1 MGVTEQKIN
10 ISKFGILL
18 FLFGMIILEN
28 GSATMKVVKILVFWL
43 AVIVAV
49 RRHYIAKSTY
59 IVWLSLYSAY
69 ACMTTLWA
77 VDNKTAAAMSQTVVL
92 NLLCI
97 WAYVQF
103 VNKKDQY
110 IKLSCKAMTV
120 LPIIAFITVV
130 AEHGIGALVSLRNLE
145 GEQSSLHNAIG
156 LHAAYAICLII
167 ALRSES
173 ENYKYNAGS
182 KLLIVMNLLVVALSG
197 SRKAI
202 VYLIIPIFV
211 YCVLRSRNPAKLI
224 WNTFLAISAVGILY
238 VVLMKVPTLYNM
250 IGEGLQTMIA
260 GLKGNESDA
269 STSARVRITS
279 WGFEVFKERPF
290 LGHGL
295 ENFKILHLYR
305 FGQMYI
311 ADNNYI
317 ELLVDQGMVGL
328 LLYYSFHVW
337 LIKNFVSVI
346 KKNKN
351 NRFLIMLFGMEIATI
366 VCDYGVVS
374 YRSMYIQILICTMAI
389 ALQNVKQRT

>member
-1 MGVTEQKIN
+1 
-10 ISKFGILL
+10 
-18 FLFGMIILEN
+18 
-28 GSATMKVVKILVFWL
+28 
-43 AVIVAV
+43 
-49 RRHYIAKSTY
+49 
-59 IVWLSLYSAY
+59 
-69 ACMTTLWA
+69 
-77 VDNKTAAAMSQTVVL
+77 
-92 NLLCI
+92 
-97 WAYVQF
+97 
-103 VNKKDQY
+103 
-110 IKLSCKAMTV
+110 
-120 LPIIAFITVV
+120 
-130 AEHGIGALVSLRNLE
+130 
-145 GEQSSLHNAIG
+145 
-156 LHAAYAICLII
+156 
-167 ALRSES
+167 
-173 ENYKYNAGS
+173 
-182 KLLIVMNLLVVALSG
+182 MNLLVVALSG

-202 VYLIIPIFV
+202 IYLAIPLFV
-211 YCVLRSRNPAKLI
+211 FYVLKSRNPIKIIKSVLFAVCA
-224 WNTFLAISAVGILY
+224 AIIVY
-238 VVLMKVPTLYNM
+238 VALMKVPVLYDM